1 MVLHCLYQ
9 IIYWKIIIVN
19 TWANFR
25 QLRNGN
31 NSLLA
36 CGTRYDNTL
45 LFPTHCVDSAWIF
58 QTKSYARFLSI
69 IVGSD
74 FFARISIF
82 SVPQSIPVSFSFCFP
97 EMDILMFLKSKI
109 LCIFLTLVTL
119 HISRISNFRL
129 QILNAKYVPLILYI
143 QKSKI
148 VQNKGYITK

>member
-1 MVLHCLYQ
+1 MEKLLQSTHGL
-9 IIYWKIIIVN
+9 
-19 TWANFR
+19 TS
-25 QLRNGN
+25 GN
-31 NSLLA
+31 
-36 CGTRYDNTL
+36 CGTVITL
-45 LFPTHCVDSAWIF
+45 YWLAVRGTIIPFFPNPLCRLSLNFSNKKLCQIF
-58 QTKSYARFLSI
+58 VNYSGFR
-69 IVGSD
+69 

-82 SVPQSIPVSFSFCFP
+82 SVPQSIPISCFVFRKR
-97 EMDILMFLKSKI
+97 DILMFLKSKI